1 MLLPHRLK
9 IRQRLAGKHL
19 PLAQSHPRPPHRAV
33 SRPQVVRCRPRPVV
47 GRASRPLVVRSRLQ
61 PVVDRVSR
69 PQVVRSRLQL
79 VVDRVSRPQVVRS
92 RPRPVVGRASRPLVV
107 RSRLQ
112 PVVDRVSRP
121 PVVRSRL
128 QLVVDRV
135 SRPPVVRSRPRP
147 VVDRVSRP
155 QVVRCRLHPLVLVLP
170 HHPPRSLKA
179 FANPAIFDEM
189 AGVLP
194 SALGWLG
201 SQLKAMEASIYFYR
215 DTDQQEVG
223 LLVESGDTLY
233 PVGIKKTVSPWQN
246 ARRQFDVLDK
256 LGKTIGLGA
265 VLCLVERD
273 LPLPQG
279 VKAVPVGY
287 L

>member
-33 SRPQVVRCRPRPVV
+33 SRPPVVRC
-47 GRASRPLVVRSRLQ
+47 
-61 PVVDRVSR
+61 
-69 PQVVRSRLQL
+69 
-79 VVDRVSRPQVVRS
+79 

-128 QLVVDRV
+128 QPVVDRA
-135 SRPPVVRSRPRP
+135 SRPLVVRSRPRP

>member
-33 SRPQVVRCRPRPVV
+33 SRPPVVRCRPRPVV

-61 PVVDRVSR
+61 P
-69 PQVVRSRLQL
+69 
-79 VVDRVSRPQVVRS
+79 
-92 RPRPVVGRASRPLVV
+92 
-107 RSRLQ
+107 
-112 PVVDRVSRP
+112 
-121 PVVRSRL
+121 
-128 QLVVDRV
+128 VVDRV

-170 HHPPRSLKA
+170 HHPPRSLKT

-215 DTDQQEVG
+215 DTDQQEVC

-233 PVGIKKTVSPWQN
+233 PVGIKKTASPWQTQGASSPCSTSW
-246 ARRQFDVLDK
+246 ARRSDP
-256 LGKTIGLGA
+256 A
-265 VLCLVERD
+265 PCC
-273 LPLPQG
+273 
-279 VKAVPVGY
+279 AW
-287 L
+287 

>member
-9 IRQRLAGKHL
+9 IRQRLADKRL

-47 GRASRPLVVRSRLQ
+47 GRASRPQVVRSRLQ

-69 PQVVRSRLQL
+69 PL
-79 VVDRVSRPQVVRS
+79 
-92 RPRPVVGRASRPLVV
+92 
-107 RSRLQ
+107 
-112 PVVDRVSRP
+112 
-121 PVVRSRL
+121 
-128 QLVVDRV
+128 
-135 SRPPVVRSRPRP
+135 VVRSRPRP

-273 LPLPQG
+273 LPLPQS

-287 L
+287 F

>member
-9 IRQRLAGKHL
+9 IRQRLADKRL

-33 SRPQVVRCRPRPVV
+33 SRPQVVRCRPRPVVGRASRPQVVRSRPRPVV

-79 VVDRVSRPQVVRS
+79 VVDRVSRP
-92 RPRPVVGRASRPLVV
+92 
-107 RSRLQ
+107 
-112 PVVDRVSRP
+112 

-128 QLVVDRV
+128 QL
-135 SRPPVVRSRPRP
+135 

-279 VKAVPVGY
+279 VKAVPVDRGQI
-287 L
+287 

>member
-1 MLLPHRLK
+1 MLLPYRLK
-9 IRQRLAGKHL
+9 IRHRLAVNRL
-19 PLAQSHPRPPHRAV
+19 QPAQSPPRPPHRAA
-33 SRPQVVRCRPRPVV
+33 SRPQVVRT
-47 GRASRPLVVRSRLQ
+47 
-61 PVVDRVSR
+61 RVSR
-69 PQVVRSRLQL
+69 PQVVRSRPQP
-79 VVDRVSRPQVVRS
+79 VEGRVSRPQVVRS
-92 RPRPVVGRASRPLVV
+92 RPRPVEG
-107 RSRLQ
+107 
-112 PVVDRVSRP
+112 RVSRP
-121 PVVRSRL
+121 
-128 QLVVDRV
+128 Q
-135 SRPPVVRSRPRP
+135 VVRSRPQP

-265 VLCLVERD
+265 VLCLVERE
-273 LPLPQG
+273 LPLPQS

-287 L
+287 F

>member
-1 MLLPHRLK
+1 MSKLLALMIAAFFVTSPSA
-9 IRQRLAGKHL
+9 QNPPTSGGQAPAAGAK
-19 PLAQSHPRPPHRAV
+19 PPPPP
-33 SRPQVVRCRPRPVV
+33 PQ
-47 GRASRPLVVRSRLQ
+47 GGQ
-61 PVVDRVSR
+61 P
-69 PQVVRSRLQL
+69 PAGGAMPPPTGGGQ
-79 VVDRVSRPQVVRS
+79 
-92 RPRPVVGRASRPLVV
+92 G
-107 RSRLQ
+107 Q
-112 PVVDRVSRP
+112 PPAGGAKP
-121 PVVRSRL
+121 PPTGGG
-128 QLVVDRV
+128 QGQ
-135 SRPPVVRSRPRP
+135 PPAGGAMPP
-147 VVDRVSRP
+147 P
-155 QVVRCRLHPLVLVLP
+155 PAGAGAP
-170 HHPPRSLKA
+170 PPPPRSLKA

-265 VLCLVERD
+265 VLCLVEHD

>member
-33 SRPQVVRCRPRPVV
+33 SRPPVVRCRPRPVV

-69 PQVVRSRLQL
+69 PQVVRSRLQ
-79 VVDRVSRPQVVRS
+79 
-92 RPRPVVGRASRPLVV
+92 
-107 RSRLQ
+107 

-121 PVVRSRL
+121 PVVRCRPRPVVGRVSRPQVVRSRL
-128 QLVVDRV
+128 QL
-135 SRPPVVRSRPRP
+135 

-273 LPLPQG
+273 LPLPQS

-287 L
+287 F